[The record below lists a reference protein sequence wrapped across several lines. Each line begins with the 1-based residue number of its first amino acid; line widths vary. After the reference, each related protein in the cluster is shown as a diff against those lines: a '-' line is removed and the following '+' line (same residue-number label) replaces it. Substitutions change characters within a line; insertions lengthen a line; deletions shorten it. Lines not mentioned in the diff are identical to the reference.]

1 MGEHSENTL
10 YIEGCG
16 YKGVPAFECDIDP
29 IIRDYI
35 NHSLIQTSKDGL
47 TITSTIKPLTK
58 HMLFTLCGLYSWV
71 LQYCPNNRVVHL
83 AKYGRTKRIRNKNLN
98 RAIKILCRYIKE

>member
-1 MGEHSENTL
+1 MGEESGNKL
-10 YIEGCG
+10 CIEGCG
-16 YKGVPAFECDIDP
+16 DKGIPMFECDVDT
-29 IIRDYI
+29 IIKDYI
-35 NHSLIQTSKDGL
+35 LYSFNNDGVTATIQ
-47 TITSTIKPLTK
+47 PLTK
-58 HMLFTLCGLYSWV
+58 HKLWTLCGLYSWV